1 MFSKLEL
8 VCKGYTN
15 KQIAERLIVN
25 SDTVKAHLAS
35 IMRKFNVNNRTLV
48 TRNAII
54 HKLIDLNADLTIF
67 QLSTQIL
74 PLIRLYI
81 YINL

>member
-1 MFSKLEL
+1 MLSPREKDVLEL

-15 KQIAERLIVN
+15 KQIAKMLIVS

-48 TRNAII
+48 TRYAIK
-54 HKLIDLNADLTIF
+54 HKLIDLYAE
-67 QLSTQIL
+67 
-74 PLIRLYI
+74 
-81 YINL
+81 

>member
-1 MFSKLEL
+1 MLSQREKEVLEL

-15 KQIAERLIVN
+15 KQIAERLIVC

-48 TRNAII
+48 TRYAIK
-54 HKLIDLNADLTIF
+54 HKLIDLNTD
-67 QLSTQIL
+67 
-74 PLIRLYI
+74 
-81 YINL
+81 

>member
-48 TRNAII
+48 TRYAIK
-54 HKLIDLNADLTIF
+54 HKLIDLNAD
-67 QLSTQIL
+67 
-74 PLIRLYI
+74 
-81 YINL
+81 

>member
-1 MFSKLEL
+1 MLSPREKDLLDL

-15 KQIAERLIVN
+15 KQIAKMLIVS

-48 TRNAII
+48 TRYAIK
-54 HKLIDLNADLTIF
+54 HKLIDLNTD
-67 QLSTQIL
+67 
-74 PLIRLYI
+74 
-81 YINL
+81 

>member
-1 MFSKLEL
+1 MLSQREKEVLEL

-15 KQIAERLIVN
+15 KQIAERLIVS

-48 TRNAII
+48 TRYAIK
-54 HKLIDLNADLTIF
+54 HKLIDLNAD
-67 QLSTQIL
+67 
-74 PLIRLYI
+74 
-81 YINL
+81 

>member
-1 MFSKLEL
+1 MLSPREKDVLEL

-15 KQIAERLIVN
+15 KQIAKILIVS

-48 TRNAII
+48 TRYAIK
-54 HKLIDLNADLTIF
+54 HKLINIDSD
-67 QLSTQIL
+67 
-74 PLIRLYI
+74 
-81 YINL
+81 